1 MAVMLTSLEL
11 TSRTELT
18 YTENISNGG
27 ARVVTGK
34 LWSANDPLVIKSLE
48 GDLQSEARVVYRQ
61 PSREKEKVYAIGV
74 KLIEPRGGWQTKS
87 GSGPLGELLEAIAR
101 TLVDHPEEV
110 RVRAVGG
117 RTITVL
123 ELRVHPED
131 IGKVIGHDG
140 RTAEALRTILGAAGR
155 KLNRRVKV
163 EILD

>member
-18 YTENISNGG
+18 FTENISSGG

-34 LWSANDPLVIKSLE
+34 LWSANDTLVIKSME

-61 PSREKEKVYAIGV
+61 PVREEVYAIGV
-74 KLIEPRGGWQTKS
+74 KLIEPKGGWQTKS
-87 GSGPLGELLEAIAR
+87 GSGLLVELLEAIAR
-101 TLVDHPEEV
+101 TLVEHPEEV
-110 RVRAVGG
+110 QVHAVQGRA
-117 RTITVL
+117 ITVL
-123 ELRVHPED
+123 ELRVHPGD

-140 RTAEALRTILGAAGR
+140 RIAEALRTILGAAGR

>member
-18 YTENISNGG
+18 FTENISSGG

-34 LWSANDPLVIKSLE
+34 LWSADDVLVIKSME

-61 PSREKEKVYAIGV
+61 PVREQVYAIGV
-74 KLIEPRGGWQTKS
+74 KFIEPKGGWQTKS
-87 GSGPLGELLEAIAR
+87 GSDLLVELLEAIAR
-101 TLVDHPEEV
+101 NLVEHPVEV
-110 RVRAVGG
+110 HVRAVQGQA
-117 RTITVL
+117 ITVL
-123 ELRVHPED
+123 EVRVHPAD

-140 RTAEALRTILGAAGR
+140 RVAEALRTILGAAGR